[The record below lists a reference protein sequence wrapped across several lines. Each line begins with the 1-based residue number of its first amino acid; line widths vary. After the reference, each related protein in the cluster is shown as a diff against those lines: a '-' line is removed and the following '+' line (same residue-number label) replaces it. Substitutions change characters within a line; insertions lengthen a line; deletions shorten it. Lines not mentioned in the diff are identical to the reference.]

1 MEDVCVR
8 VSPYKL
14 KWDEAEAKC
23 QEEGAHLIHVMSL
36 EVQKGVEKLIKKL
49 QLTKS
54 FFEVNKWS
62 TDELEAYWT
71 GGTVSKTQIF
81 F

>member
-1 MEDVCVR
+1 MR

-14 KWDEAEAKC
+14 KWQDAEAKC
-23 QEEGAHLIHVMSL
+23 QTEGAHLIHIMN
-36 EVQKGVEKLIKKL
+36 EAVQKGVEKLIKKL
-49 QLTKS
+49 QLTKT

-71 GGTVSKTQIF
+71 GGMVRAETYNIL
-81 F
+81 